1 MIYEVKIRQ
10 QSKPPWLRYSRM
22 PKEKFA
28 KYWDKQ
34 IPQIEV
40 TNLDLPL
47 FQKKEIN
54 LKST

>member
-47 FQKKEIN
+47 FRKRNKFIYER
-54 LKST
+54 